1 MLVHSLG
8 RAADVIG
15 VVKEARSRG
24 IHVIEDCSQSHGA
37 LVKGRPIGNFGDIA
51 AFSTMYRKAHA
62 TGASGG
68 VVFSKDIDLYHRA
81 LALADR
87 GKPSWRA
94 DFDDRNPNQF
104 LFPALNF
111 HTDEISCAIGVA
123 SLQRLRETLLKR
135 LAFLAELTGRL
146 KDRAK
151 ICRPFGYTP
160 NDAPFVYPIL
170 VDVEKISCSK
180 EEFAKAVLAE
190 GIGLNPH
197 YRYLV
202 SDWPWLKQYLPDDF
216 DTPNAR
222 AMRDRS
228 FMLYLNENY
237 GNSEAAD
244 CTRAIVKVESYFA
257 H

>member
-1 MLVHSLG
+1 M
-8 RAADVIG
+8 
-15 VVKEARSRG
+15 
-24 IHVIEDCSQSHGA
+24 
-37 LVKGRPIGNFGDIA
+37 
-51 AFSTMYRKAHA
+51 
-62 TGASGG
+62 
-68 VVFSKDIDLYHRA
+68 
-81 LALADR
+81 
-87 GKPSWRA
+87 
-94 DFDDRNPNQF
+94 
-104 LFPALNF
+104 
-111 HTDEISCAIGVA
+111 
-123 SLQRLRETLLKR
+123 QRLRETLLKR
-135 LAFLAELTGRL
+135 LTFLAELTGRL

-244 CTRAIVKVESYFA
+244 CTKAIVKVEHTSATDRASADAAPAFFDRYESA
-257 H
+257 SRRRRRRGNHYD